1 MKKLPV
7 SKVTHWNA
15 PPKND
20 VRLLGMPNIFDA
32 LQGPGCQP
40 RTIVGSR
47 RWDEMRKKCYEDAG
61 YKCEI
66 CGFQAEP
73 GKGQLHSHEVFSTDY
88 VKGVAKFERLVCIC
102 PLCHLRV
109 IHSGRALT
117 FYKHGDPL
125 YSKERLLEGAEHGF
139 KLIAEY
145 NKTHKRK
152 IKVFS
157 TIATYTNEPELR
169 DDMLKLID
177 KYHIEFYGPI
187 SGKKQAPWSEWKM
200 VWNGK
205 EYPTP
210 YKDHADYEQKM
221 REMNKKQDRF
231 GKTNRM
237 KGGVFDELDKLLKEG
252 E

>member
-1 MKKLPV
+1 
-7 SKVTHWNA
+7 
-15 PPKND
+15 
-20 VRLLGMPNIFDA
+20 
-32 LQGPGCQP
+32 
-40 RTIVGSR
+40 
-47 RWDEMRKKCYEDAG
+47 
-61 YKCEI
+61 
-66 CGFQAEP
+66 
-73 GKGQLHSHEVFSTDY
+73 
-88 VKGVAKFERLVCIC
+88 
-102 PLCHLRV
+102 
-109 IHSGRALT
+109 
-117 FYKHGDPL
+117 
-125 YSKERLLEGAEHGF
+125 
-139 KLIAEY
+139 
-145 NKTHKRK
+145 
-152 IKVFS
+152 
-157 TIATYTNEPELR
+157 
-169 DDMLKLID
+169 MLKLID